1 MWNNLIGPEVLFL
14 GITREAEAMMIADI
28 SWWASLNTLEQ
39 VFWGIAIVFSVLF
52 VFQFGLSLFGLDFES
67 DADIDTSASDSDY
80 SLDPSFT
87 LLSVRSIIAF
97 FTFFGWVGV
106 LSLNRDYSTG
116 WVFGTA
122 TFAGFAAMGL
132 VAYLMYFFSRLAE
145 DGNADIQD
153 LIYKNGTVY
162 LTIPERRKGKG
173 KVHVTLGNSLREMD
187 AVTEG
192 EMLGNGKSVKI
203 IEIVEDN
210 VLVVEPIEIFESH
223 VS

>member
-1 MWNNLIGPEVLFL
+1 M
-14 GITREAEAMMIADI
+14 
-28 SWWASLNTLEQ
+28 
-39 VFWGIAIVFSVLF
+39 AIVFSVLF
-52 VFQFGLSLFGLDFES
+52 VIQFGLSLFGLDFEADGDL
-67 DADIDTSASDSDY
+67 DAATSTDY

-106 LSLNRDYSTG
+106 LALQRDYSTT
-116 WVFGTA
+116 WVLISA
-122 TFAGFAAMGL
+122 IAAGFAAMGL

-162 LTIPERRKGKG
+162 LTIPERRKGRG

-192 EMLGNGKSVKI
+192 ESLGNGKSVKI

-210 VLVVEPIEIFESH
+210 VLVVEPIEIFETQ